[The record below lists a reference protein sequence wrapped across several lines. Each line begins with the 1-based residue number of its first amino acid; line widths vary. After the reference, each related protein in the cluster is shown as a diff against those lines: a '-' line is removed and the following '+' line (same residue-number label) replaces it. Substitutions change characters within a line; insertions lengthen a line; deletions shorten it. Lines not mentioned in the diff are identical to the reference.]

1 MKRSL
6 KSGLIFIVLSLT
18 VNLFTACEKKDGPES
33 PVPVNDSI
41 AMGAG
46 YVTDIY
52 YSLADGVIAEV
63 PRTNWDIAFSV
74 DPQSSAILINE
85 AASVELKVYPSS
97 SSTLAEMWAEPVDL
111 TDYGSWDNLNNP
123 DTTWA
128 DGAFGM
134 NATGHPNYG
143 WGNYNMA
150 SHNVEGAALYIIKTR
165 SGKMMKIAIEMKY
178 SMEQRYAFRY
188 ADLETKVETSVDLD
202 CSASTANF
210 VYYSLDSKEVLENR
224 EPDASTWDLLFT
236 KYTDNSINYNVTG
249 VLSNANVLVAEKD
262 NTTFEDITWSEG
274 DLSDNI
280 NIIGSDWKSFDM
292 ENMVYVVD
300 EGRVFIIRDASERC
314 YLLNFT
320 AFDMTTGK
328 AVFTKIEH

>member
-6 KSGLIFIVLSLT
+6 KTGSILIVGLIT
-18 VNLFTACEKKDGPES
+18 VNLFTACEKKEGPES
-33 PVPVNDSI
+33 VLPVNDSI

-46 YVTDIY
+46 YVTDVY
-52 YSLADGVIAEV
+52 YSLTDGIVAEV
-63 PRTNWDIAFSV
+63 PRANWDIAFSV

-85 AASVELKVYPSS
+85 ASGVELKAYPSQ
-97 SSTLAEMWAEPVDL
+97 SSTLEEMWNENIDL
-111 TDYGSWDNLNNP
+111 TDYDNWDMLNNP

-150 SHNVEGAALYIIKTR
+150 SHNVEGSALYIIKTR
-165 SGKMMKIAIEMKY
+165 SGVMMKIAIEVKY
-178 SMEQRYAFRY
+178 SMQQRYEFRF
-188 ADLETKVETSVDLD
+188 ADLAGKAETAVDLD
-202 CSASTANF
+202 CSASNANF
-210 VYYSLDSKEVLENR
+210 VYYSLDARTVIENR
-224 EPDASTWDLLFT
+224 EPDASTWDILFT

-249 VLSNANVLVAEKD
+249 VLSNINVLVAEKD
-262 NTTFEDITWSEG
+262 GTTIDNVTWTEE
-274 DLSDNI
+274 DLSDDI

-300 EGRVFIIRDASERC
+300 EAKVFVVKDASERC
-314 YLLNFT
+314 FVLNFT

-328 AVFTKIEH
+328 AVFTKLEK